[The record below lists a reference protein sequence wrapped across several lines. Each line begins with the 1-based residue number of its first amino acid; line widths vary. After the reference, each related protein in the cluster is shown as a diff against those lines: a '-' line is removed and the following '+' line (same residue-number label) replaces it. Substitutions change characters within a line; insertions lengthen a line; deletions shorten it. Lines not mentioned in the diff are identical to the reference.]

1 MNERFREL
9 VEALDGK
16 YRELLAMPPEIAQE
30 VPTKT
35 PVGGIYLFSEGA
47 EHLYAG
53 RTKRSLAV
61 RIRDHF
67 SSAPDCPF
75 AWLLARE
82 ATGRRATYTQEGS
95 RRALL
100 DNRAFLAEY
109 QRAKTRIRR
118 MHVRW
123 VHEPDPI
130 RQALLEIYVAV
141 ATQARY
147 NDFDTH

>member
-16 YRELLAMPPEIAQE
+16 CQELLTMQPKIAE
-30 VPTKT
+30 KIPNNT

-47 EHLYAG
+47 NHLYAG

-61 RIRDHF
+61 RVRNHF
-67 SSAPDCPF
+67 NTAPDCPF
-75 AWLLARE
+75 AWLLVRE
-82 ATGRRATYTQEGS
+82 ATGKRPTYTREGS

-100 DNRAFLAEY
+100 TDPIFRAEY
-109 QRAKTRIRR
+109 ERAKSRIRK
-118 MHVRW
+118 MDVRY
-123 VHEPDPI
+123 VHEPDPV
-130 RQALLEIYVAV
+130 RQALLEVYVAV
-141 ATQARY
+141 TTEARY